1 MTRNCLIEQRKGNGT
16 VADCSHHSDCYYCP
30 LYHAA
35 HDPAI
40 SAWGCDDG
48 ELGTGEC
55 AVTRGTRDYAEAI
68 GRLAVLAPR
77 LVAGLRFKEE
87 AATAGVQRS
96 RNLRLASIH

>member
-1 MTRNCLIEQRKGNGT
+1 MP
-16 VADCSHHSDCYYCP
+16 DCSHHSDCYYCP

-48 ELGTGEC
+48 QLDTGAC
-55 AVTRGTRDYAEAI
+55 AVTRGTRDYATS
-68 GRLAVLAPR
+68 LAHLMAKAPR

-87 AATAGVQRS
+87 AAWAAAQRA
-96 RNLRLASIH
+96 RKRKGDGIGHVIRTE